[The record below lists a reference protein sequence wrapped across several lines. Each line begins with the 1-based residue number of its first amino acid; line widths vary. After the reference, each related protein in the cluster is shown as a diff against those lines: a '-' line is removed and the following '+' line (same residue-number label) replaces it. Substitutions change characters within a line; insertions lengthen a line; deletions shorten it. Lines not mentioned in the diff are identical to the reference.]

1 MILKEARKIAI
12 NSSKSNYVTSVISQ
26 NTTLHDL
33 EWAKKKDLEN
43 LDLYTK
49 LEEDTKTYFDRGLIT
64 ESEYNSAKVN
74 KENYQVQ
81 CLIDDIEMII
91 YNNDTKLL
99 FTRDSELYKDKE
111 NVNGSEKNED
121 KQKD

>member
-1 MILKEARKIAI
+1 MGKEKR
-12 NSSKSNYVTSVISQ
+12 SWKSGFVYKAWRRS
-26 NTTLHDL
+26 
-33 EWAKKKDLEN
+33 
-43 LDLYTK
+43 
-49 LEEDTKTYFDRGLIT
+49 KTYFDRGLIT

-121 KQKD
+121 K

>member
-1 MILKEARKIAI
+1 M
-12 NSSKSNYVTSVISQ
+12 
-26 NTTLHDL
+26 
-33 EWAKKKDLEN
+33 
-43 LDLYTK
+43 YTK

-99 FTRDSELYKDKE
+99 FTRDSELYKDKG

-121 KQKD
+121 K

>member
-1 MILKEARKIAI
+1 M
-12 NSSKSNYVTSVISQ
+12 
-26 NTTLHDL
+26 
-33 EWAKKKDLEN
+33 
-43 LDLYTK
+43 YTK

>member
-1 MILKEARKIAI
+1 M
-12 NSSKSNYVTSVISQ
+12 
-26 NTTLHDL
+26 
-33 EWAKKKDLEN
+33 
-43 LDLYTK
+43 YTK

-121 KQKD
+121 K

>member
-1 MILKEARKIAI
+1 M
-12 NSSKSNYVTSVISQ
+12 
-26 NTTLHDL
+26 
-33 EWAKKKDLEN
+33 
-43 LDLYTK
+43 YTK

-111 NVNGSEKNED
+111 NVNGDEKNED
-121 KQKD
+121 K

>member
-1 MILKEARKIAI
+1 M
-12 NSSKSNYVTSVISQ
+12 
-26 NTTLHDL
+26 
-33 EWAKKKDLEN
+33 
-43 LDLYTK
+43 YTK

-111 NVNGSEKNED
+111 NVNGNEKNED
-121 KQKD
+121 K